1 MRLFLDCGLIM
12 GGSRVSVGVRRLY
25 GLCMVTAF
33 VGFCGVAGVSIC
45 AMVYLGFGCGVLV
58 F

>member
-1 MRLFLDCGLIM
+1 MDCGLIM